1 MDNIR
6 KISVGPDYKGSSM
19 HYIVGQKV
27 VGDTSEIE
35 LIRFD
40 ESKNSIK
47 IFIRNEKNETL
58 LWKEF
63 NFTMPVAIEYNI
75 NY

>member
-1 MDNIR
+1 MDIR

>member
-40 ESKNSIK
+40 EVKNSIK
-47 IFIRNEKNETL
+47 IFIRNDNNESL

-63 NFTMPVAIEYNI
+63 NFTMPIAIEYNI
-75 NY
+75 NF